1 MKNLIDALYKGIV
14 TIEFTKIDT
23 GEIRIM
29 PSTLNKD
36 FHKQEMEVK
45 RYNSSDTI
53 LCYGLD
59 VKAWRDIRVN
69 TITDWYEGMPK
80 EEK

>member
-45 RYNSSDTI
+45 RYNSPDTI